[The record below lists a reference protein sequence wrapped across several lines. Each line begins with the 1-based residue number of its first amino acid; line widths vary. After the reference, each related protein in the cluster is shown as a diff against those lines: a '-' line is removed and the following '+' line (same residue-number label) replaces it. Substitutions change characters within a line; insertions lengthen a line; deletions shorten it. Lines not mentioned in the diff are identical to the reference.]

1 MKTALRSC
9 LLVLLC
15 ASSTLFSG
23 QARAQCSARDVMRS
37 NPKLFM
43 DMSSAIAP
51 AEIQSAAATE
61 VWRSLWIG
69 TFASKWAL
77 YQALDT
83 ANCGMGDSAQLIFI
97 EPNFTVSGK
106 ATRMDL
112 VSVQV
117 AELGFTGA
125 DAELKDIYA
134 RAQKLGFALA
144 AAEVG
149 PQLRLQYLDQPIGE
163 FVSIGMEPMKTRG
176 GESSIF
182 TVGNGGAGLLLLGAE
197 VSAEAKFDP
206 SSRFVFVRPPNAG
219 SAF

>member
-1 MKTALRSC
+1 M
-9 LLVLLC
+9 
-15 ASSTLFSG
+15 SSTI
-23 QARAQCSARDVMRS
+23 
-37 NPKLFM
+37 P
-43 DMSSAIAP
+43 P
-51 AEIQSAAATE
+51 AEIQSASATE

-83 ANCGMGDSAQLIFI
+83 ANCGMGDSAQLIFV
-97 EPNFTVSGK
+97 EPKFTVSSK
-106 ATRMDL
+106 ATPMDL

-117 AELGFTGA
+117 SELGFTSG

-149 PQLRLQYLDQPIGE
+149 PQLRLQYFNQPIGE
-163 FVSIGMEPMKTRG
+163 FVSIGMEPIKTRG

-182 TVGNGGAGLLLLGAE
+182 VVGNGGAGLLLLGAE
-197 VSAEAKFDP
+197 VSADAKFDP
-206 SSRFVFVRPPNAG
+206 SSRFVFVRPPKVV
-219 SAF
+219 SAY